1 MNVVS
6 AIPLQIPVHRV
17 RATVRCR
24 ELGTPLHTTI
34 RRLAHATGDEELV
47 AAATGLSLRSVARVR
62 AELAHEL
69 APIEREYLMW
79 VDHARARCLPYTAL
93 DGVVAVRRKDA
104 GPTLP
109 LEPPTAAS
117 LARMGLSAAASW
129 DSGIDGHVEIDAV
142 LDVIADARGG
152 APSGAGSLP
161 HVLRLPDV
169 HLLVYFE
176 ADRPYEPR
184 VALTQHTIDSPEL
197 TRWLHEHYGPSLTS
211 DILDLRHITEA
222 HALPPRWLAELIEGS
237 EPAGEGRPW
246 ELLEPHPYRVRRA
259 VSEVAE
265 AATDRLDVCAPSVRE
280 LPEWLRQ
287 ALAGAGARGVTVVIR
302 PAQAED
308 PPRRLDA
315 RLSVLPGQPNALC
328 VIADTERA
336 VIHTDPQACLD
347 RGEVNAPHH
356 QHLALTRA
364 KPAVS
369 ALLELLALTPP
380 KQRRPSEKLGPQAVR
395 GMLVQALAKLKGEL
409 PGGVSAAIEPDD
421 ERAAAAT
428 LDRYHRPGGSPTEGM
443 HAAAAG
449 IAWERVVIAAA
460 TDLCERHPQLE
471 YLAARWSPP
480 QGGID
485 LDVILADHAKRLVW
499 VIDAKNAKPTN
510 EQQGKMVHQLRVLAN
525 ESHTIPAG
533 WRAMGMIV
541 HPSQQLRTSPHQTE
555 QPSILRATIQDLPR
569 ILLAEL
575 LPDQRV
581 Q

>member
-1 MNVVS
+1 MNVVT

-34 RRLAHATGDEELV
+34 RRLAHNTDDGELI
-47 AAATGLSLRSVARVR
+47 AAATGLSLGSVARVR

-109 LEPPTAAS
+109 LDPPTAAS

-152 APSGAGSLP
+152 APSGPGSLP

-176 ADRPYEPR
+176 ADRPYQPR
-184 VALTQHTIDSPEL
+184 IALTQHAIDSPEL
-197 TRWLHEHYGPSLTS
+197 TRWLHQHYGPSLTS

-222 HALPPRWLAELIEGS
+222 HALPPQWLVDLIEGT
-237 EPAGEGRPW
+237 EPVGNGRPW
-246 ELLEPHPYRVRRA
+246 ELVEPHPSRVRQA

-287 ALAGAGARGVTVVIR
+287 ALAGAHARGVSVVIR
-302 PAQAED
+302 PAHAED

-315 RLSVLPGQPNALC
+315 RLSLAPGQPNALC

-336 VIHTDPQACLD
+336 VIHTDPLACLD
-347 RGEVNAPHH
+347 RGEDNAPHP

-364 KPAVS
+364 KPAVN

-380 KQRRPSEKLGPQAVR
+380 KQRRPSEKLGPQAVK
-395 GMLVQALAKLKGEL
+395 GMLTQALAKLKGEL
-409 PGGVSAAIEPDD
+409 PDGVSAAIEPDD

-428 LDRYHRPGGSPTEGM
+428 LDRYHRPGSSPTEGM

-485 LDVILADHAKRLVW
+485 LDVILADHAKHLVW

-510 EQQGKMVHQLRVLAN
+510 EQQGKMIHQLRVLAN
-525 ESHTIPAG
+525 ESHTIPEG

-569 ILLAEL
+569 ILLTEV

-581 Q
+581 E

>member
-34 RRLAHATGDEELV
+34 RRLGHFTADEELI
-47 AAATGLSLRSVARVR
+47 AAATGLSLKSVARVQ
-62 AELAHEL
+62 AELAREL
-69 APIEREYLMW
+69 APIEREYLIW
-79 VDHARARCLPYTAL
+79 VDHARGRCLPYTAL

-104 GPTLP
+104 GLTLP
-109 LEPPTAAS
+109 LDPPTPAS

-129 DSGIDGHVEIDAV
+129 DSGIDGHVEIDEV

-152 APSGAGSLP
+152 APSGPGSLP

-176 ADRPYEPR
+176 NVRPYER
-184 VALTQHTIDSPEL
+184 RIALTQHAIEDPEL

-211 DILDLRHITEA
+211 DILDLRHICEA
-222 HALPPRWLAELIEGS
+222 RALPPQWLADLIDRSQADGT
-237 EPAGEGRPW
+237 GRPW
-246 ELLEPHPYRVRRA
+246 ELIEPHPYRVRQA
-259 VSEVAE
+259 VSDVVE

-287 ALAGAGARGVTVVIR
+287 ALAGARERDVSVVIR

-315 RLSVLPGQPNALC
+315 LLSVLPGQPDALC
-328 VIADTERA
+328 VIADTGHA
-336 VIHTDPQACLD
+336 AIHTDSMACLD
-347 RGEVNAPHH
+347 RGEDRSPHP
-356 QHLALTRA
+356 QYLALTHARS
-364 KPAVS
+364 AVG
-369 ALLELLALTPP
+369 ALLEMLALTVPT
-380 KQRRPSEKLGPQAVR
+380 QRKPSERLGPQAVR
-395 GMLVQALAKLKGEL
+395 GMLVQALAKLEGEL
-409 PGGVSAAIEPDD
+409 PDGVNATIEPDD

-428 LDRYHRPGGSPTEGM
+428 LDRYHHRGGSPTEGM

-449 IAWERVVIAAA
+449 IAWERIVIATA
-460 TDLCERHPQLE
+460 TDLCERHDQLE
-471 YLAARWSPP
+471 YLTARWSPP

-485 LDVILADHAKRLVW
+485 LDVILADHAKRLIW

-510 EQQGKMVHQLRVLAN
+510 EQEGKMVHQLRVLAN
-525 ESHTIPAG
+525 ESHTIPEG

-541 HPSQQLRTSPHQTE
+541 HPSRQLSTSPRQTE
-555 QPSILRATIQDLPR
+555 QPTILRASIQDLPHV
-569 ILLAEL
+569 LLAEV

-581 Q
+581 A

>member
-1 MNVVS
+1 MKIVS

-34 RRLAHATGDEELV
+34 RRLAEATDDEHLV
-47 AAATGLSLRSVARVR
+47 AAATGLSIKRVERVR

-69 APIEREYLMW
+69 APIEREYLIW
-79 VDHARARCLPYTAL
+79 VDHARERCLPYTSL
-93 DGVVAVRRKDA
+93 DGVVAVRRKD
-104 GPTLP
+104 GGLTLP
-109 LEPPTAAS
+109 LDPPTPAS

-152 APSGAGSLP
+152 APSGPGSLP

-176 ADRPYEPR
+176 ADRPYQPR
-184 VALTQHTIDSPEL
+184 VALTQHAIDSPEL
-197 TRWLHEHYGPSLTS
+197 TRWLHEQYGPSLTS

-222 HALPPRWLAELIEGS
+222 HALPPQWLVDLTEGS
-237 EPAGEGRPW
+237 ESDGNGRLW
-246 ELLEPHPYRVRRA
+246 EFVEPHPSSVRQA
-259 VSEVAE
+259 VSEVVE

-287 ALAGAGARGVTVVIR
+287 ALAGARARGVSVVIR
-302 PAQAED
+302 PAQPED
-308 PPRRLDA
+308 PPRRLDVA
-315 RLSVLPGQPNALC
+315 LAVLPGQPDALC

-336 VIHTDPQACLD
+336 VIHTDPLACLD
-347 RGEVNAPHH
+347 RGEDRSPHP
-356 QHLALTRA
+356 QHLALTGA
-364 KPAVS
+364 EPAVS
-369 ALLELLALTPP
+369 ALLELLALSPP
-380 KQRRPSEKLGPQAVR
+380 QRRKPSEKLGPQAVKD
-395 GMLVQALAKLKGEL
+395 MLVQALAKLAGEL
-409 PGGVSAAIEPDD
+409 PDGVSAAIEPDD
-421 ERAAAAT
+421 ERSAAAT
-428 LDRYHRPGGSPTEGM
+428 LDRYHRPGSSPTEGM

-460 TDLCERHPQLE
+460 TDLCEVHPQLE
-471 YLAARWSPP
+471 YLASRWAPP

-485 LDVILADHAKRLVW
+485 LDLILVDHAKRLVW
-499 VIDAKNAKPTN
+499 VIDAKNTKPTN
-510 EQQGKMVHQLRVLAN
+510 EQEGKMIHQLRVLAN
-525 ESHTIPAG
+525 ESQTVPEG

-541 HPSQQLRTSPHQTE
+541 HPSRQLRTSPHQTE
-555 QPSILRATIQDLPR
+555 QPSILRATIQDLPHV
-569 ILLAEL
+569 LLADV

-581 Q
+581 E